1 MSESKTFIKNAVGV
15 LIVVAICLVAV
26 TIYKKGNVSI
36 SSSIS
41 NYDEIVSQFNN
52 VKLSMYENA
61 TTSGAQIIELLKS
74 LEEED
79 EITVVVANGYSVKN
93 EETPQKYTYES
104 IHSGEAATMA
114 EVTNRKNKSQYINP
128 NAQFFS
134 YLIYDENNE
143 ISSVVFEQK

>member
-36 SSSIS
+36 SNSIS
-41 NYDEIVSQFNN
+41 DYDELVSQFNN
-52 VKLSMYENA
+52 VKLTMYENA

-79 EITVVVANGYSVKN
+79 EVTVVVANGYSVKN

-114 EVTNRKNKSQYINP
+114 EVTNKNNKTQYIQMP
-128 NAQFFS
+128 SFFLTLFMMRIMK
-134 YLIYDENNE
+134 YLL
-143 ISSVVFEQK
+143 